1 MRPTWTHTL
10 DKIVL
15 VFTNIGGRLLGRPSE
30 QLLTSLASQDRGNMA
45 TMTTESPMVLAAHH
59 IQLGQAAFK
68 SEAYGEALHHFGIA
82 IEQSPDAPWAWHGR
96 GDALQLSGQH
106 EAALNAYQQACDL
119 DEACGLHVAGKA
131 NVLRSIGR
139 IEDANEAWEQALSID
154 PSLTWMRDG
163 SKEG

>member
-1 MRPTWTHTL
+1 MRPTWTGRL

-30 QLLTSLASQDRGNMA
+30 QLLTSMASQDRGAMA
-45 TMTTESPMVLAAHH
+45 TTNSESPMVLAAHH
-59 IQLGQAAFK
+59 IQLGQSAFK

-82 IEQSPDAPWAWHGR
+82 IESSPDAPWAWHGR

-106 EAALNAYQQACDL
+106 EAALTAYEQACDL
-119 DEACGLHVAGKA
+119 DNRCGLHLAGKA
-131 NVLRSIGR
+131 NALRSMGR
-139 IEDANEAWEQALSID
+139 IDDSNTAWEQALSMD